1 MVWKDTELVIRA
13 RGSTGTVSTG
23 EGAGSDATL
32 QALIER
38 VAVGDEQAFADL
50 YDIVSGP
57 VLGIVTRILR
67 DRSRSEE
74 VMQEVLLEIWLKAP
88 KFCEQQGNV
97 MAWAVTMAHRRAID
111 RVRHEQACSDRE
123 DRIEQLDV
131 RRPVD
136 EVVETAL
143 ARLDEQQVRTALDKL
158 TELQRQSIVL
168 AYYGGYTYREVSQ
181 VLGTPVGTIKTR
193 MRDGLIRLR
202 EHLGAQQ

>member
-1 MVWKDTELVIRA
+1 MVIRA

>member
-1 MVWKDTELVIRA
+1 M
-13 RGSTGTVSTG
+13 
-23 EGAGSDATL
+23 DAIL
-32 QALIER
+32 HALIER
-38 VAVGDEQAFADL
+38 VAVGDEQAFAEL
-50 YDIVSGP
+50 YDLVSGP
-57 VLGIVTRILR
+57 VLGVVTRILR

-74 VMQEVLLEIWLKAP
+74 VTQEVMLEIWLKAP
-88 KFCEQQGNV
+88 KYCRQPGNV

-111 RVRHEQACSDRE
+111 RVRHEQASADRE

-143 ARLDEQQVRTALDKL
+143 ARLDTELVRTALDRL

-181 VLGTPVGTIKTR
+181 VLDTPVGTVKTR

-202 EHLGAQQ
+202 EYLGAHQ

>member
-1 MVWKDTELVIRA
+1 MVIRA
-13 RGSTGTVSTG
+13 RGSTGTVSAG
-23 EGAGSDATL
+23 EGAGADATL

-143 ARLDEQQVRTALDKL
+143 ARLDEQLVRTALDKL

-202 EHLGAQQ
+202 EYLGAQQ

>member
-202 EHLGAQQ
+202 EYLGAQQ

>member
-1 MVWKDTELVIRA
+1 MVIRA
-13 RGSTGTVSTG
+13 RGSAGTVSAG
-23 EGAGSDATL
+23 EGAGADAPL

-123 DRIEQLDV
+123 GRIEQLDV

-202 EHLGAQQ
+202 EYLGAQQ

>member
-1 MVWKDTELVIRA
+1 MRA
-13 RGSTGTVSTG
+13 RDTAGTVPTDDVTDT
-23 EGAGSDATL
+23 DATL
-32 QALIER
+32 RALIER
-38 VAVGDEQAFADL
+38 VAEGDEQAFADL
-50 YDIVSGP
+50 YDLISGP

-67 DRSRSEE
+67 DRARSEE
-74 VMQEVLLEIWLKAP
+74 VTQEVLLEIWLKAP
-88 KFCEQQGNV
+88 KFVRQDGNV

-202 EHLGAQQ
+202 EYLGAQQ

>member
-1 MVWKDTELVIRA
+1 MVIRA
-13 RGSTGTVSTG
+13 RGSSGGVP
-23 EGAGSDATL
+23 AGDIIDTDATL
-32 QALIER
+32 HSLIER
-38 VAVGDEQAFADL
+38 VAAGDEQAFADL
-50 YDIVSGP
+50 YDIVAGP
-57 VLGIVTRILR
+57 VLGIVARILR
-67 DRSRSEE
+67 DRPRSEE
-74 VMQEVLLEIWLKAP
+74 VTQEVLLEIWLKAP
-88 KFCEQQGNV
+88 KFCEQPGNV

-136 EVVETAL
+136 EVVEATL
-143 ARLDEQQVRTALDKL
+143 ARMETREVQQALDKL

-181 VLGTPVGTIKTR
+181 VLGTPVGTVKTR

-202 EHLGAQQ
+202 EYLGAHQ

>member
-1 MVWKDTELVIRA
+1 MVIRA
-13 RGSTGTVSTG
+13 RDTAGTVPTDDVTDT
-23 EGAGSDATL
+23 DATL
-32 QALIER
+32 RALIER
-38 VAVGDEQAFADL
+38 VAEGDEQAFADL
-50 YDIVSGP
+50 YDLISGP

-67 DRSRSEE
+67 DRARSEE
-74 VMQEVLLEIWLKAP
+74 VTQEVLLEIWLKAP
-88 KFCEQQGNV
+88 KFVRQDGNV

-202 EHLGAQQ
+202 EYLGAQQ

>member
-1 MVWKDTELVIRA
+1 MVIRA

-202 EHLGAQQ
+202 EYLGAQQ